1 MNQFSKCLFVLYMI
15 FDNNNDINNS
25 LDKAIVL
32 GFIYIHKGTGTHNIR
47 GKVGW
52 KFDIQQTFGHPYV

>member
-15 FDNNNDINNS
+15 FDNNNTNNNL

-32 GFIYIHKGTGTHNIR
+32 GFIYIHKGTGNHNI
-47 GKVGW
+47 K
-52 KFDIQQTFGHPYV
+52 

>member
-15 FDNNNDINNS
+15 FDNNNNNNNNS

-32 GFIYIHKGTGTHNIR
+32 GFIYIHKGTGTHNT
-47 GKVGW
+47 K
-52 KFDIQQTFGHPYV
+52 